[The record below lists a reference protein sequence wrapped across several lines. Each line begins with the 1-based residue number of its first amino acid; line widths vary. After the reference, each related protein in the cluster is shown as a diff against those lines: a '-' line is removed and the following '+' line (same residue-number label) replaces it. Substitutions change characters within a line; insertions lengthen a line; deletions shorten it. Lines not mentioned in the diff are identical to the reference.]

1 MILLSG
7 PDGQPKV
14 GNEDFGPAAAHK
26 RNKKKEPRRH
36 TLANGVD
43 YNMVSP
49 GVWYKGTNFTPTLQL
64 DGLSKMTSYRF
75 SIKGLNTSNRVAP
88 ISKTKQL
95 LWGKNCTKVKKNPSI
110 ISNQIVWLLFF
121 FF

>member
-49 GVWYKGTNFTPTLQL
+49 GMGYEGTNFTPTLQL
-64 DGLSKMTSYRF
+64 DGLSKMTYYRF
-75 SIKGLNTSNRVAP
+75 SIKGLNTSN
-88 ISKTKQL
+88 
-95 LWGKNCTKVKKNPSI
+95 SI
-110 ISNQIVWLLFF
+110 TRNM
-121 FF
+121 